1 MRPEDIANIRE
12 PNATELDALR
22 LLDEEIGGFVPNC
35 IYRVS
40 FHHPK
45 PILRGVDVLFVE
57 PVGPLAKVRRVMGSK
72 LGPEF
77 LIAPKDLM
85 R

>member
-1 MRPEDIANIRE
+1 MRPEDIAGLRE
-12 PNATELDALR
+12 PNATELEALR
-22 LLDEEIGGFVPNC
+22 LLDAEIGGFVPDC
-35 IYRVS
+35 IYRIS
-40 FHHPK
+40 FHHSK

-57 PVGPLAKVRRVMGSK
+57 AVGPLAKVRRVMGSK

-77 LIAPKDLM
+77 LIAPKDLV